1 MAPEHVS
8 SRSNVVPRP
17 VRTVFLAGLVTCI
30 LGTSTAV
37 AQSPA
42 PAQKIQPSAAQTTA
56 QGKVAP
62 KSGAEQPP
70 APPATPPEVA
80 PPTPPPTPPPPV
92 LSPVEMQSLK
102 DLREPAESAKTNIEA
117 FANAIERNKD
127 NDEELGHLRGA
138 LIDAVRKAR
147 DVRESLQPKLDAL
160 HQQIEKLGPPPAK
173 DAAPESDQVAGER
186 ARLTFIAADVD
197 GALKTAELA
206 IVRGRQLYG
215 ELQAARQKLFANQVL
230 KRNPSPLAP
239 ATWMQLL
246 EDLPAGWRQ
255 VVDTLDEWL
264 RSASGKWPEL
274 AGLLGG
280 IALAFLVLTALVRR
294 FLAYRLD
301 GPREEPPGFFMQ
313 ASAVGWVAPVLAVPS
328 LAVIG
333 MLAIGLDSL
342 DLLTFEVGQIADVAF
357 PALVM
362 FAVVSALARAIL

>member
-1 MAPEHVS
+1 
-8 SRSNVVPRP
+8 
-17 VRTVFLAGLVTCI
+17 
-30 LGTSTAV
+30 
-37 AQSPA
+37 
-42 PAQKIQPSAAQTTA
+42 
-56 QGKVAP
+56 
-62 KSGAEQPP
+62 
-70 APPATPPEVA
+70 
-80 PPTPPPTPPPPV
+80 
-92 LSPVEMQSLK
+92 
-102 DLREPAESAKTNIEA
+102 
-117 FANAIERNKD
+117 
-127 NDEELGHLRGA
+127 
-138 LIDAVRKAR
+138 
-147 DVRESLQPKLDAL
+147 
-160 HQQIEKLGPPPAK
+160 
-173 DAAPESDQVAGER
+173 
-186 ARLTFIAADVD
+186 
-197 GALKTAELA
+197 
-206 IVRGRQLYG
+206 
-215 ELQAARQKLFANQVL
+215 LQAARQKLFANQVL

-313 ASAVGWVAPVLAVPS
+313 ASAVGWVAPGLAVPS

-362 FAVVSALARAIL
+362 FAVVSALARAILSPRRLAWRLVDLSTPAARRLARIITRIAAVFAGDLILQEAIRRLYVPVSISVMETALASIAVAILMLELVRTRFEPKSVTAGVADAGEGAIAGRPAGPVPRFKPYLIKLPLLAVALAIHVLTLTRNVGLGRLI